1 MYQSTGYVLKMLK
14 FPPFLAL
21 SRLRNRY
28 GVTSLREISYIQGF
42 YSSEHFP
49 RRGKATQHRGI
60 IANDLGEGRG
70 SSVGFLMK
78 KRKGKRKGERIGGAV
93 RT

>member
-1 MYQSTGYVLKMLK
+1 MCEVMK

-21 SRLRNRY
+21 SRLRNRH

-42 YSSEHFP
+42 YSSERFP
-49 RRGKATQHRGI
+49 RRGKATQHRRT

-78 KRKGKRKGERIGGAV
+78 KKKGKRKGKRIDGAV
-93 RT
+93 GS